1 MFRRLFVATVATTV
15 LATIAVA
22 AHAAKP
28 QALPMPLGDAMTVEL
43 VLNQQEVGVDVS
55 QTNAMAAGGGLLGA
69 LIVAGIDNSRTK
81 SAEERIV
88 PIRDLLLSY
97 PFNERVERE
106 IRADVPSP
114 GIGANPNILVQGS
127 ALAAIDAQNKGQ
139 LASRALV
146 LTPRYAFDNQFNHL
160 SVKITAQV
168 IEREIKPNG
177 KVRARFAFNRTYT
190 FQHTLPEIA
199 EKPEDN
205 VKAWV
210 AFGAD
215 GLTSMVDEGLRQSVD
230 MLVFDFSSEGR
241 AQWEQFDRKAVVKVG
256 ARTYPGLTVR
266 EGEGWAW
273 ARTGK
278 GIMQTL
284 SGYRVAGIVQAP
296 MPTAADAGAEAVQ
309 VPVEAAAAPAA
320 PATENDR

>member
-1 MFRRLFVATVATTV
+1 MFRRLFFAAAATTV
-15 LATIAVA
+15 LVTFAVA
-22 AHAAKP
+22 ARAAKP
-28 QALPMPLGDAMTVEL
+28 QTLPMPLGDAMTVEL

-88 PIRDLLLSY
+88 PVRDLLLSY
-97 PFNERVERE
+97 PFNARIEQE
-106 IRADVPSP
+106 IRADLPSP
-114 GIGANPNILVQGS
+114 GIDANPNILVQGS

-146 LTPRYAFDNQFNHL
+146 LTPRYAFDNQFHHL

-168 IEREIKPNG
+168 IERDIKPNG
-177 KVRARFAFNRTYT
+177 KVRARFAFNRTYA
-190 FQHTLPEIA
+190 FQYTLPEIA
-199 EKPEDN
+199 DKPEDN

-241 AQWEQFDRKAVVKVG
+241 AQWEQYDRKAVVKVG
-256 ARTYPGLTVR
+256 TRTYPGLTVR

-273 ARTGK
+273 ARSGK
-278 GIMQTL
+278 GFLQAL
-284 SGYRVAGIVQAP
+284 SGYRVAGMVRAP
-296 MPTAADAGAEAVQ
+296 MAVTAE
-309 VPVEAAAAPAA
+309 VEAAQTPGEAPAVPTA
-320 PATENDR
+320 PTTENDR